1 MRKSINPATLL
12 AAAMFCGSAFFGP
25 AAAQDTPPET
35 TQSEAPKTETPQV
48 EISQIEIS
56 EIQDWQLETPQIG
69 TGQIETSLELGSSF
83 IDSVKVTDNGST
95 LVLDNVKTL
104 DLGLRAERELARR
117 ENISLSGALSAQASF
132 GEGELSPDLA
142 PDLTGLTQ
150 TEDAEFRRLGAYAD
164 VIARLEGDK
173 DTDWTPFV
181 SAGLGV
187 AQDRVTRDTQVF
199 EDLSPVGRY
208 RAGLEK
214 KVSDRV
220 TFGASVGQTFKL
232 D

>member
-1 MRKSINPATLL
+1 MPKHIALTIAASALFCAPAT
-12 AAAMFCGSAFFGP
+12 
-25 AAAQDTPPET
+25 AQDAPPET
-35 TQSEAPKTETPQV
+35 PPIDTSEIEVSQID
-48 EISQIEIS
+48 ISQIE
-56 EIQDWQLETPQIG
+56 TPKFE
-69 TGQIETSLELGSSF
+69 TGQVETSLELGGSF
-83 IDSVKVTDNGST
+83 IDSVTVTDNGST

-104 DLGLRAERELARR
+104 DWGIRAERELARR

-132 GEGELSPDLA
+132 GDGELSPDLA

-187 AQDRVTRDTQVF
+187 AQDRVTLDTQVF

-214 KVSDRV
+214 KISDRV